1 MSTEYVLRS
10 FNNDACKSLKG
21 KPKFFVFQACRGD
34 DVDYG
39 IIPELEKT
47 DSQVCLDQ
55 HDAKS
60 FREPVTTIAKD
71 PTWEDMVILFATVPG
86 YVAQR

>member
-1 MSTEYVLRS
+1 M
-10 FNNDACKSLKG
+10 
-21 KPKFFVFQACRGD
+21 FQACRGD

-39 IIPELEKT
+39 IIPELEKP
-47 DSQVCLDQ
+47 DNHEKMDQ
-55 HDAKS
+55 ADAKS
-60 FREPVTTIAKD
+60 FRQPITTVAKD